1 MQSKS
6 MQPTALKKLFA
17 TCLVCTFREYFSST
31 RTADWEESCLCFLI
45 HQTKEKTS
53 RTTYIESCSSSVDE
67 DNVTCDLSCYFVL
80 PFCNITLHRDYPLE
94 L

>member
-6 MQPTALKKLFA
+6 MQPTALLKKLFA

-45 HQTKEKTS
+45 QTKEKTS
-53 RTTYIESCSSSVDE
+53 RTTYIEFCSSSMK
-67 DNVTCDLSCYFVL
+67 T
-80 PFCNITLHRDYPLE
+80 T
-94 L
+94 